1 MSENEIVEEY
11 ELFYYL
17 DNKGRKLFTPSEIY
31 ASIRA
36 DFFGTK
42 KVYVEKN

>member
-11 ELFYYL
+11 ELFYYK
-17 DNKGRKLFTPSEIY
+17 DDKGRKLFTPSEIY
-31 ASIRA
+31 ANIRA
-36 DFFGTK
+36 NFFGTF